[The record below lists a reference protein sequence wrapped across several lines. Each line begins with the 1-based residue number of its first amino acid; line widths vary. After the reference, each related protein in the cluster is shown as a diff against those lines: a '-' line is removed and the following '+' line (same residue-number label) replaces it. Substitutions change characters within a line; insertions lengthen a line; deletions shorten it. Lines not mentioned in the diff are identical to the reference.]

1 MGNMEKI
8 LLYYKRYLVLGKH
21 DGDDD
26 DDDDGDGGSDDNDD
40 DDTCFRVSQ

>member
-26 DDDDGDGGSDDNDD
+26 DDDGGSDDNDD